1 MIWLLVGNEKKRT
14 TLYVFHFN
22 QDITVV
28 LVKNGRC
35 YFIAMD
41 KLENSLRRA
50 QTYLKLSRT
59 LYNGD
64 ILR

>member
-28 LVKNGRC
+28 LVKKWPMLFYCNG
-35 YFIAMD
+35 
-41 KLENSLRRA
+41 
-50 QTYLKLSRT
+50 QTRKQPPKDTDVFKTQS
-59 LYNGD
+59 N
-64 ILR
+64 II